1 MLKKLKTGS
10 LETME
15 KLYHE
20 LLEDL
25 RRMETRHIRVVT
37 TARKG
42 AQGRA
47 SQLKTFKKLYR

>member
-25 RRMETRHIRVVT
+25 RKIETRQIRVVT

-42 AQGRA
+42 AKVPVSR
-47 SQLKTFKKLYR
+47 LKTFKKHYR